1 MTPLTSEQV
10 GYYKRNGFLLVKG
23 FVDEQR
29 VEAIRAEILNV
40 HERMAE
46 IPSEERPHTHVTWE
60 ALPDGEPKKI
70 RQLMGSEHIS
80 ATVAEIASSAKLIG
94 SMEQLLGDEVE
105 LFHSKLMMKAAKKG
119 SFTPWH
125 SDWGYWRNTFKTP
138 RLMNAFLAINHST
151 LENGCIR
158 YVPGSHKEYIEHT
171 ARKSA
176 SGFGIGLPGDVDAFE
191 NVAVEM
197 EPGDV
202 AFHDAI
208 CIHASEANLSD
219 KDRVMNTFAYTIT
232 DNYIR
237 ARSA

>member
-1 MTPLTSEQV
+1 MAILTPEQIEF
-10 GYYKRNGFLLVKG
+10 YKENGFLHVKG
-23 FVDEQR
+23 FVDQ
-29 VEAIRAEILNV
+29 ASIATIRGDIEGI
-40 HERMAE
+40 HERMASQ
-46 IPSEERPHTHVTWE
+46 PSAERPNAYVTWE
-60 ALPDGEPKKI
+60 ALPEGEPKKI
-70 RQLMGSEHIS
+70 RQLMGSQHVSTTINELIS
-80 ATVAEIASSAKLIG
+80 SDKMIG
-94 SMEQLLGDEVE
+94 AMVDLLGDEVE

-138 RLMNAFLAINHST
+138 RLMNAFLAIDHST

-158 YVPGSHKEYIEHT
+158 YVPGSHKEYIEH
-171 ARKSA
+171 AENRSA
-176 SGFGIGLPGDVDAFE
+176 SGFGIGLPGDVNAFD
-191 NVAVEM
+191 NVPIEM

-208 CIHASEANLSD
+208 CIHASEANNSD
-219 KDRVMNTFAYTIT
+219 TSRIMNTFAYTIK